1 MRYGGATVAE
11 ETVLAEIPAHT
22 LQVVSYDGQIANP
35 HLWDGIEDPYRYVV
49 KAELAAPDKVD
60 EQSVRIGFRYF
71 SINAQ
76 QGFLLN
82 GRPYPLRGVALHQD
96 YPGAMSAMDARTI
109 PCRLRGH
116 CRAGLQLCAPCPLST
131 RCLCV

>member
-1 MRYGGATVAE
+1 M
-11 ETVLAEIPAHT
+11 LAEIPAHT

-96 YPGAMSAMDARTI
+96 YPGAMSA
-109 PCRLRGH
+109 
-116 CRAGLQLCAPCPLST
+116 
-131 RCLCV
+131 